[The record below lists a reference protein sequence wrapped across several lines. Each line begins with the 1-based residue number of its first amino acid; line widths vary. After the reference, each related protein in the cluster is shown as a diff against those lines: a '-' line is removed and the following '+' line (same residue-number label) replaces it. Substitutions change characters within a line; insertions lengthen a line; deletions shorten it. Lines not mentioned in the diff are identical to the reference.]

1 MRTYKIIGLKVIW
14 NEQLQKKIGGYL
26 LLGSKLVFG

>member
-1 MRTYKIIGLKVIW
+1 MRTYKIVGLKVVW
-14 NEQLQKKIGGYL
+14 NEQLQKNRGYL